1 MYYKNRKN
9 IYCNYKKIEIYFIYQ
24 LFNINLS
31 IMETHKLLSSI
42 SFTLYMSKYYIDNEY
57 NSDDEETL
65 TRINMF
71 GYIIKEYDRYNYLT
85 LFNYENK
92 VFCCVIPINKCNKN
106 NQTKKIPNHIYDKLI
121 INYLLID
128 ENIILEFKSSRHFIE
143 NVSDKKYSKEKST
156 YSNRVTYYV

>member
-143 NVSDKKYSKEKST
+143 NVPDKKYSKEKST